1 LVDLLLSQLGERSG
15 SNNDWLLWKV
25 TLTEDLK
32 DTSLFA
38 VDDWDLSGLSVGDS
52 GFLRDEGPNLL
63 NVDSWAVISVASEM
77 EMSHTNLTEITRVV
91 LIEVDSVVML
101 TTGLTSTTWMLTML
115 TNTAV
120 THADMTSKASCLL
133 QT

>member
-1 LVDLLLSQLGERSG
+1 LDLLLSQLGERSS

-25 TLTEDLK
+25 TLTKDLE
-32 DTSLFA
+32 DTSLLA
-38 VDDWDLSGLSVGDS
+38 INDWDLSGLSVRDS
-52 GFLRDEGPNLL
+52 GLLRNEGPNLL
-63 NVDSWAVISVASEM
+63 NVDGWAVISVASEM

>member
-1 LVDLLLSQLGERSG
+1 LVDLLLSQLGERSS

-25 TLTEDLK
+25 TLTEDLE
-32 DTSLFA
+32 DTGLFA
-38 VDDWDLSGLSVGDS
+38 VDNWDLSGLSVSES
-52 GFLRDEGPNLL
+52 GLLRNEGPNLL
-63 NVDSWAVISVASEM
+63 NVDDWAVISVASEM